1 MNLRQ
6 FTKWTGKRSHP
17 LILALKVIWFL
28 SIFTGEY
35 LGFWKASHDCA
46 PWPKSPSW
54 KMRPSASRQELSNN
68 DHRQIDGTVRPYNI
82 MIIGDPQLT
91 DKYSY
96 GRKGVIQWITEFY
109 SDQYMRRN
117 WKKLN
122 RKLRPDAVVFLGDL
136 MDGGREWPDDR
147 EWKEEVNRFKAL
159 FKPLDSSTKVLY
171 MAGNHDVGFGDGIRT
186 NIVNRFKSEFGDT
199 SYELFLDSHSIVM
212 IDSVSMSS
220 TDPNIH
226 QQPRD
231 FVREI
236 RPSDKPRI
244 LFTHVPLYR
253 EPSPISGAYRSEPPE
268 DLCGPLR
275 QSKKQIRQGAGYQY
289 QNLMTKELSDYILT
303 QTQADFVFSGDDHDY
318 CEVIHKVGSR
328 QVPEISVNTF
338 SMAQGVRY
346 PGVVLLSLS
355 AAESKTESY
364 ANKLCLLP
372 DQISIFIR
380 YGILFGLSVLVLLCS
395 NLLELY
401 GLLKSGGASP
411 TIPSYRQDIN
421 KDQQRKNRSLSQHQL
436 HLGKILDALKRTA
449 NDIRQVAIPSIVFY
463 LLCALVL

>member
-1 MNLRQ
+1 VSCER
-6 FTKWTGKRSHP
+6 KWEQDLLLYLIRVRS
-17 LILALKVIWFL
+17 
-28 SIFTGEY
+28 
-35 LGFWKASHDCA
+35 
-46 PWPKSPSW
+46 
-54 KMRPSASRQELSNN
+54 
-68 DHRQIDGTVRPYNI
+68 
-82 MIIGDPQLT
+82 
-91 DKYSY
+91 
-96 GRKGVIQWITEFY
+96 
-109 SDQYMRRN
+109 
-117 WKKLN
+117 
-122 RKLRPDAVVFLGDL
+122 
-136 MDGGREWPDDR
+136 
-147 EWKEEVNRFKAL
+147 EWKEEVKRFKKL

-171 MAGNHDVGFGDGIRT
+171 MAGNHDLGFGDGIRAD
-186 NIVNRFKSEFGDT
+186 IVNRFKSEFGDT

-212 IDSVSMSS
+212 VDSVSMSS
-220 TDPNIH
+220 SDPNIH

-253 EPSPISGAYRSEPPE
+253 EPSPLSGAYRSEPPE

-318 CEVIHKVGSR
+318 CEVIHKVGNR
-328 QVPEISVNTF
+328 RVPEISVNTF

-355 AAESKTESY
+355 AAEDSKKTESY

-380 YGILFGLSVLVLLCS
+380 YAILFGLSVLILLCN

-401 GLLKSGGASP
+401 GHLKLGGASP
-411 TIPSYRQDIN
+411 TIPSYRQDVD
-421 KDQQRKNRSLSQHQL
+421 KDDQRKNKYLSQNRIQ
-436 HLGKILDALKRTA
+436 LGKWLDALKRTA
-449 NDIRQVAIPSIVFY
+449 NDIRQVAIPSIFFY
-463 LLCALVL
+463 LFCALVL